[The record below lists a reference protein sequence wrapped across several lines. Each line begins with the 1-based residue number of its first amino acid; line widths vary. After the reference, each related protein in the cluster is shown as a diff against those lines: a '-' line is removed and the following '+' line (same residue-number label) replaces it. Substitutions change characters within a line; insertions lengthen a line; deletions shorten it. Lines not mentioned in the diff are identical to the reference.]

1 MTKLTRKAKIV
12 IIISLVVIIA
22 IGSAFVHLYKEKVYW
37 QEDAAQYNHYHWEEL
52 NLMASTIENIGFTKE
67 GITEIYP
74 YINAKVFSCTAGL
87 YPAFNGDAAYTS
99 VLQTYYV
106 SLAQDIMYSQDLTDE
121 KMQEAINIFKDATL
135 TLKELTMDIL
145 KMSEQEKDKVALRK
159 VGSPIYNDAEKMIK
173 EYCNK
178 YGKMISE
185 FNHSYERTTRNIVID
200 KEFSSD
206 GITVD
211 LNHIKLSSTKTVV
224 VCTIETETDKV
235 PLNHMSSH
243 IMGRVVKY
251 QYLQGE
257 GNAVNGHTEY
267 VLEFEPLYS
276 ESNIELYIELK
287 SGEKISI
294 PLDLKCVD

>member
-1 MTKLTRKAKIV
+1 MTKFTRKVKILIV
-12 IIISLVVIIA
+12 IGLVVIIA

-87 YPAFNGDAAYTS
+87 YPAFNGNAAYTS

-106 SLAQDIMYSQDLTDE
+106 SLAQDIMYNQDLSGD
-121 KMQEAINIFKDATL
+121 KLQEAINIFKESTL
-135 TLKELTMDIL
+135 ALKKLSLDIIE
-145 KMSEQEKDKVALRK
+145 MTEDEKDKVALRK
-159 VGSPIYNDAEKMIK
+159 VGSEVYNKAENMIK
-173 EYCNK
+173 DYCNE
-178 YGKMISE
+178 YGKKIYD

-200 KEFSSD
+200 KKFSND

-211 LNHIKLSSTKTVV
+211 LNHIKLSSKKTVV
-224 VCTIETETDKV
+224 VCTIKTKADEI

-257 GNAVNGHTEY
+257 GNAVNGQTEY
-267 VLEFEPLYS
+267 NLEFEPLYA

-287 SGEKISI
+287 SGEKITI
-294 PLDLKCVD
+294 PVNLNAY

>member
-1 MTKLTRKAKIV
+1 MTKLTRKIKILIV
-12 IIISLVVIIA
+12 IGLVVIIA

-87 YPAFNGDAAYTS
+87 YPAFNGDAAYAPF
-99 VLQTYYV
+99 LNTYYIG
-106 SLAQDIMYSQDLTDE
+106 LAQDIIGSEDLTDE
-121 KMQEAINIFKDATL
+121 KLQEAIDIFKDTTL
-135 TLKELTMDIL
+135 TLKEITMDIL
-145 KMSEQEKDKVALRK
+145 KISEQEKDKIALRK

-178 YGKMISE
+178 YGKKISD

-200 KEFSSD
+200 KEFTND

-211 LNHIKLSSTKTVV
+211 LNHIKLSSKKTVV
-224 VCTIETETDKV
+224 VCTIKTDSEEI
-235 PLNHMSSH
+235 PLNHMESY
-243 IMGRVVKY
+243 IKGRVVKY
-251 QYLQGE
+251 QYLQGA
-257 GNAVNGHTEY
+257 GNAVNGHIEY

-276 ESNIELYIELK
+276 ESSIELYIELK
-287 SGEKISI
+287 SGEKITI
-294 PLDLKCVD
+294 PIVITAYS

>member
-1 MTKLTRKAKIV
+1 MTKLTRKVKILIV
-12 IIISLVVIIA
+12 IGLVVIIA
-22 IGSAFVHLYKEKVYW
+22 IGSAFVHLYNEKVYW
-37 QEDAAQYNHYHWEEL
+37 QEDAAQYNHYYWEEL

-106 SLAQDIMYSQDLTDE
+106 SLAQDIMYNQDLTEE
-121 KMQEAINIFKDATL
+121 KLQEAIDIFKDTTL

-159 VGSPIYNDAEKMIK
+159 VGSPLYNDAEKMIK

-178 YGKMISE
+178 YRKKISD

-200 KEFSSD
+200 KEFSND
-206 GITVD
+206 GIKVD
-211 LNHIKLSSTKTVV
+211 LNHIKLSSKKTVV
-224 VCTIETETDKV
+224 VCTIKTNLEEI
-235 PLNHMSSH
+235 PLNHMESY
-243 IMGRVVKY
+243 IKGRVVKY
-251 QYLQGE
+251 QYLQGA
-257 GNAVNGHTEY
+257 GNAVNGHIEY
-267 VLEFEPLYS
+267 VLEFEPRYS
-276 ESNIELYIELK
+276 ESSIELYIELK
-287 SGEKISI
+287 SGEKITI
-294 PLDLKCVD
+294 PVDLTAY

>member
-1 MTKLTRKAKIV
+1 MTKLTRKVKLLIV
-12 IIISLVVIIA
+12 ITLVFIIA

-37 QEDAAQYNHYHWEEL
+37 EEDAAQYNHYHWEEL
-52 NLMASTIENIGFTKE
+52 SLMASTIENIGFTKE

-106 SLAQDIMYSQDLTDE
+106 SLAQDIMYSQDLSGD
-121 KMQEAINIFKDATL
+121 KLQEAIDIFKNSTL
-135 TLKELTMDIL
+135 ALKELSLDIIE
-145 KMSEQEKDKVALRK
+145 MTEDEKDKVALRK
-159 VGSPIYNDAEKMIK
+159 VGSPIYNEAEKTIK

-178 YGKMISE
+178 YGKEISD

-200 KEFSSD
+200 KEFSDD

-211 LNHIKLSSTKTVV
+211 LNQIKLSSKKTVI
-224 VCTIETETDKV
+224 VCTIKIGSDEI
-235 PLNHMSSH
+235 PLNHMNSY
-243 IMGRVVKY
+243 IKGRVIKY

-257 GNAVNGHTEY
+257 GNAVNGRTEY

-276 ESNIELYIELK
+276 ESEIELYIELK
-287 SGEKISI
+287 SGEKITI
-294 PLDLKCVD
+294 PLSIE

>member
-1 MTKLTRKAKIV
+1 MTRFTRKVKVLIIV
-12 IIISLVVIIA
+12 SLAVIIA

-74 YINAKVFSCTAGL
+74 YIKAKVFSCTAGL

-121 KMQEAINIFKDATL
+121 KLQEAIDIFKDATL

-200 KEFSSD
+200 KEFSND

-211 LNHIKLSSTKTVV
+211 LNHIKLSSKKTVV
-224 VCTIETETDKV
+224 VCTIKTDSEEI
-235 PLNHMSSH
+235 PLNHMESY
-243 IMGRVVKY
+243 IKGRVVKY

-276 ESNIELYIELK
+276 ESSIELYIELK
-287 SGEKISI
+287 SGEKITI
-294 PLDLKCVD
+294 PVDLTAY

>member
-1 MTKLTRKAKIV
+1 MLKLTKKVKI
-12 IIISLVVIIA
+12 IIVISLVVIIA
-22 IGSAFVHLYKEKVYW
+22 IGSAFVHLYNEKVYW

-106 SLAQDIMYSQDLTDE
+106 SLAQDIMYSQDLTD
-121 KMQEAINIFKDATL
+121 KKLQEAIGIFKDATL

-145 KMSEQEKDKVALRK
+145 KMSEREKDKVALRK
-159 VGSPIYNDAEKMIK
+159 VGSPIYNKAEMKIK

-178 YGKMISE
+178 YGKIISN

-200 KEFSSD
+200 KEFSNN

-211 LNHIKLSSTKTVV
+211 LNHIKLSSKKTVV
-224 VCTIETETDKV
+224 VCTIKTESEEI
-235 PLNHMSSH
+235 PLNHMESY
-243 IMGRVVKY
+243 IKGRVVKY

-257 GNAVNGHTEY
+257 GNAVNGQTEY
-267 VLEFEPLYS
+267 NLEFEPLYS
-276 ESNIELYIELK
+276 ENEIELYIELK
-287 SGEKISI
+287 SGESI
-294 PLDLKCVD
+294 TIPIELIAQ

>member
-1 MTKLTRKAKIV
+1 MTKLTRKVKIL
-12 IIISLVVIIA
+12 ITISLVVIIA
-22 IGSAFVHLYKEKVYW
+22 IGSAFVYLYKEKVYW

-87 YPAFNGDAAYTS
+87 YPAFNGDATYTS

-106 SLAQDIMYSQDLTDE
+106 SLAQDIMYSQDLSGE
-121 KMQEAINIFKDATL
+121 KLQEAIDVFKESTFA
-135 TLKELTMDIL
+135 LKELSLDIIE
-145 KMSEQEKDKVALRK
+145 MTEDEKDKIALRK
-159 VGSPIYNDAEKMIK
+159 VGSDVYIRAEKMIK

-178 YGKMISE
+178 YGNKISD
-185 FNHSYERTTRNIVID
+185 FNRSYERTTRNIVID
-200 KEFSSD
+200 KVFSSD
-206 GITVD
+206 GITVN

-224 VCTIETETDKV
+224 VCTIETETDKI

-276 ESNIELYIELK
+276 ESNIELHIELK

-294 PLDLKCVD
+294 PLDLNCVN

>member
-1 MTKLTRKAKIV
+1 MTKLTRKAKII

-87 YPAFNGDAAYTS
+87 YPAFNGDAAYAPF
-99 VLQTYYV
+99 LNTYYIG
-106 SLAQDIMYSQDLTDE
+106 LAQDIIGSEDFTDE
-121 KMQEAINIFKDATL
+121 KLQEAIDIFKDATL

-159 VGSPIYNDAEKMIK
+159 VGSPIYNDAEKTIK

-200 KEFSSD
+200 KEFSND
-206 GITVD
+206 GIKVD
-211 LNHIKLSSTKTVV
+211 LNHIKLSSKKTVV
-224 VCTIETETDKV
+224 VCTIKTNLEEI
-235 PLNHMSSH
+235 PLNHMESY
-243 IMGRVVKY
+243 IKGRVVKY

-257 GNAVNGHTEY
+257 GNAVKGQTEY
-267 VLEFEPLYS
+267 NLEFEPLYS

-287 SGEKISI
+287 SGEKITI
-294 PLDLKCVD
+294 PIDITTY

>member
-1 MTKLTRKAKIV
+1 MSKLTKRVKIV
-12 IIISLVVIIA
+12 IVISLVVIIA
-22 IGSAFVHLYKEKVYW
+22 IGSAFVHLYKEKAYW

-67 GITEIYP
+67 GIKEIYP

-121 KMQEAINIFKDATL
+121 KLQEAIEIFKDATL

-145 KMSEQEKDKVALRK
+145 KMSEQEKDKIAIRK
-159 VGSPIYNDAEKMIK
+159 VGSPIYNKAETQTK

-178 YGKMISE
+178 YGKIISN

-200 KEFSSD
+200 KEFSD
-206 GITVD
+206 NGIKVD
-211 LNHIKLSSTKTVV
+211 LNHIKLSSKKTVV
-224 VCTIETETDKV
+224 VCTIKTESEEI
-235 PLNHMSSH
+235 PLNHMNSY
-243 IMGRVVKY
+243 IKGRVVKY

-257 GNAVNGHTEY
+257 GNAVNGQTEY
-267 VLEFEPLYS
+267 NLEFEPLYS
-276 ESNIELYIELK
+276 ENEIELYIELK
-287 SGEKISI
+287 SGESI
-294 PLDLKCVD
+294 TIPIELNAR

>member
-22 IGSAFVHLYKEKVYW
+22 IGSAFLHLYKEKVYW

-87 YPAFNGDAAYTS
+87 YPAFHGDAAYAPF
-99 VLQTYYV
+99 LNTYYIG
-106 SLAQDIMYSQDLTDE
+106 LAQDIIGSEDFNDE
-121 KMQEAINIFKDATL
+121 KLQEAIDIFKDATL

-200 KEFSSD
+200 KEFSND

-211 LNHIKLSSTKTVV
+211 LNHIKLSSKKTVV
-224 VCTIETETDKV
+224 VCTIKTDSEEI
-235 PLNHMSSH
+235 PLNHMESY
-243 IMGRVVKY
+243 IKGRVVKY

-257 GNAVNGHTEY
+257 GNAVNGQTEY
-267 VLEFEPLYS
+267 NLEFEPLYS
-276 ESNIELYIELK
+276 ESSIELYIELK
-287 SGEKISI
+287 SGEKITI
-294 PLDLKCVD
+294 PIDITTY

>member
-1 MTKLTRKAKIV
+1 MTKLTRKAKTL

-22 IGSAFVHLYKEKVYW
+22 ISCAFVHLYKEKVYW

-106 SLAQDIMYSQDLTDE
+106 SLAQDIMYSQDLSVD
-121 KMQEAINIFKDATL
+121 KLQEAIDIFKDSTL
-135 TLKELTMDIL
+135 GLKELSLDII
-145 KMSEQEKDKVALRK
+145 KMTEDEKDKVALRI
-159 VGSPIYNDAEKMIK
+159 VGSDVYNKAEKMIK

-178 YGKMISE
+178 YGKIISE

-200 KEFSSD
+200 KEFSND

-211 LNHIKLSSTKTVV
+211 LNHIKLSSKKTVV
-224 VCTIETETDKV
+224 VCTIKTDSEEI
-235 PLNHMSSH
+235 PLNHMESY
-243 IMGRVVKY
+243 IKGKVVKY

-257 GNAVNGHTEY
+257 GNAVNGQTEY
-267 VLEFEPLYS
+267 NLEFEPLYA

-287 SGEKISI
+287 SGEKITI
-294 PLDLKCVD
+294 PIDITAY

>member
-1 MTKLTRKAKIV
+1 MTKLTRKAKI
-12 IIISLVVIIA
+12 IIVISLVVIIA
-22 IGSAFVHLYKEKVYW
+22 ISCAFVHLYKEKVYW

-52 NLMASTIENIGFTKE
+52 NLMTSTIENIGFTKE

-121 KMQEAINIFKDATL
+121 KLQEAIDIFKDATL

-159 VGSPIYNDAEKMIK
+159 VGSPTYNKAEKAIK

-178 YGKMISE
+178 YGKMISN
-185 FNHSYERTTRNIVID
+185 FNHSYEHTTRNIVID
-200 KEFSSD
+200 KEFINN
-206 GITVD
+206 GIAVD
-211 LNHIKLSSTKTVV
+211 LNHIKLSSKKTVV
-224 VCTIETETDKV
+224 VCTIKTGSDEI
-235 PLNHMSSH
+235 PLNHMNSY
-243 IMGRVVKY
+243 IKGRVIKY

-257 GNAVNGHTEY
+257 GNAVNGRTEY

-276 ESNIELYIELK
+276 ESEIELYIELK
-287 SGEKISI
+287 SGEKITI
-294 PLDLKCVD
+294 PLSIE